1 MKQLFTIVLI
11 LLSLSSRAQEVST
24 YDSLGNIYYPIED
37 TIKLPYSVAK
47 KVAKELISCD
57 SSKAMLQLTKEQLT
71 FTENKV
77 ILKDS
82 IIANHVK
89 KEDVYKQVITNQD
102 QKFEL
107 QGQWVSELR
116 SQNRKLKAKLT
127 IIQIATTIFVGILS
141 YIYVAK

>member
-24 YDSLGNIYYPIED
+24 YDSLGNIYYPTED

>member
-1 MKQLFTIVLI
+1 MKKLFII
-11 LLSLSSRAQEVST
+11 LTCILPILTKAQHTPT
-24 YDSLGNIYYPIED
+24 YDSLGNVTYYVED

-47 KVAKELISCD
+47 TVAKELISCD
-57 SSKAMLQLTKEQLT
+57 SAKAILELTKEQLIL
-71 FTENKV
+71 TENKV

-82 IIANHVK
+82 IIVNHIK
-89 KEDVYKQVITNQD
+89 KEDIFKQVITNQD

-116 SQNRKLKAKLT
+116 SQNKKLKAKLT
-127 IIQIATTIFVGILS
+127 FMQIATTIFVGIIS

>member
-1 MKQLFTIVLI
+1 MKQLFTILLI
-11 LLSLSSRAQEVST
+11 AISLTSKGQHLPT
-24 YDSLGNIYYPIED
+24 YDSLGNVTYYTED
-37 TIKLPYSVAK
+37 TIKLPFSVAK
-47 KVAKELISCD
+47 KVARELVSCD
-57 SSKAMLQLTKEQLT
+57 SAKAILELTKEQLT

-82 IIANHVK
+82 IISNHIK

-127 IIQIATTIFVGILS
+127 FMQIATTAFVGILT
-141 YIYVAK
+141 YIYVRK